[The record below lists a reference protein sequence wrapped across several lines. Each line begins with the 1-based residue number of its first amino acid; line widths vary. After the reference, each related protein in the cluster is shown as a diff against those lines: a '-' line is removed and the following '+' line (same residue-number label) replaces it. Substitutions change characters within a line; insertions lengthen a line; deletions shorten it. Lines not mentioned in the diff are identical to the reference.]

1 MNGQWRRSPL
11 LAVGSSCRF
20 ALLLT
25 RNRRLRHVSGCE
37 TGDQLFLEH
46 TVAQRCTAVASTAFW
61 QHTFIAQGVQ
71 EVKLS
76 FFVPEWRKITDFS
89 FFTKNIC
96 FSEFRCFNTFQWRF
110 EALALYVSTWGGVTI
125 VSLRN
130 TDTAAAFTFPQFHPV
145 WETRP
150 WTYSRDR
157 AEAAAV
163 FPARWSGFSLVCGR
177 VHSAIIRI
185 GRSEAHTAGSWV

>member
-110 EALALYVSTWGGVTI
+110 EALALYVSTGGGGYNSQFEEHWYSSCFYISSVPPSVGNT
-125 VSLRN
+125 SL
-130 TDTAAAFTFPQFHPV
+130 DVQ
-145 WETRP
+145 
-150 WTYSRDR
+150 
-157 AEAAAV
+157 
-163 FPARWSGFSLVCGR
+163 
-177 VHSAIIRI
+177 
-185 GRSEAHTAGSWV
+185 